1 MSKVKDTQH
10 NTFGAIAAIQ
20 TIVENYPSLK
30 NSDSI
35 MEKIFGKKKIAKLN
49 IVKLWKMLVMVY
61 LQELSM
67 PLKSC

>member
-30 NSDSI
+30 NSD
-35 MEKIFGKKKIAKLN
+35 
-49 IVKLWKMLVMVY
+49 
-61 LQELSM
+61 
-67 PLKSC
+67 

>member
-35 MEKIFGKKKIAKLN
+35 MESIDLSTSLGYLLGLLRVIG
-49 IVKLWKMLVMVY
+49 VTETDLVNW
-61 LQELSM
+61 LSR
-67 PLKSC
+67 L